1 MGSLLDFY
9 NKSQNK
15 SALKAIS
22 WDDHRERIHT
32 PNVVDKIKNKYD
44 DFMASEYAVESAV
57 SRCGHSTEKLQALD
71 VAMQYNFMLYFVHY
85 TAHLDQIETMRNLG
99 DVTKLSWLEMLKHSP
114 GMETLQACNQEIG
127 NLSPEDYNENGV
139 YTRLCTQFAWGSR
152 HTPPFTHSSDVIN
165 SVAATLGKFG
175 N

>member
-9 NKSQNK
+9 NKNQNK
-15 SALKAIS
+15 AALKAIS

-32 PNVVDKIKNKYD
+32 PNVVDKIKSKYD
-44 DFMASEYAVESAV
+44 DFMASEYAVDSAV

-114 GMETLQACNQEIG
+114 GLETLQACNQEIG